1 MNMLIT
7 EGQGLGAI
15 AMIIF
20 ASRELPLFFASSL
33 SVPSSKEHIDGIR
46 RGLSGGAGEV
56 TSSSFAT
63 PLQLDIILRL
73 RCLNRTWRDRL
84 EFFTRG
90 TRRCLLEFSISGD
103 IESNSFNFES
113 ILTPPPSKLSEARR
127 LARAFDYSNVG
138 EEIISRSLMARGSYD
153 PGFEGGTSVNFDYVT
168 NDAPLNSS
176 NPSSVARLEET
187 ALGKLLVARVS
198 VLSNM
203 REQYESD
210 SLQPLDKHAH
220 LCRCYKLLALSL
232 HKQCTRFVYSDW
244 KSSMN
249 IETMGISEKVSDLY
263 VEHHG
268 SAGDIFWVHLSSRT
282 SFSIEL

>member
-1 MNMLIT
+1 MSAVV
-7 EGQGLGAI
+7 EQGLGAT

-33 SVPSSKEHIDGIR
+33 SVPSSKERIDGK
-46 RGLSGGAGEV
+46 RGGWGEGEGEV
-56 TSSSFAT
+56 SSNSFAT

-73 RCLNRTWRDRL
+73 RCLNRSWRDRL

-90 TRRCLLEFSISGD
+90 TGRCLLQFSNLGAC
-103 IESNSFNFES
+103 ESNSFEFFES

-127 LARAFDYSNVG
+127 LAGAFDYSDVG
-138 EEIISRSLMARGSYD
+138 EEVISRSLMARGSYD
-153 PGFEGGTSVNFDYVT
+153 PGYQGGTSVKFDYVT

-198 VLSNM
+198 VLSDM

-220 LCRCYKLLALSL
+220 LCRCYKFLVLSL

-244 KSSMN
+244 KSSMSFEN
-249 IETMGISEKVSDLY
+249 MGSSEKVSDLY

-268 SAGDIFWVHLSSRT
+268 SGGEVFWVRLSSRT
-282 SFSIEL
+282 SFHIEM